1 MIKYTFYI
9 FGEKRFSPLFKC
21 HTQPMLFFHVHYHCT
36 LHCTDQYTCRTSLSS
51 LDTVHT
57 SCTQLGTPSHFIV
70 HSPCYLA
77 RMSRPLIGQQ
87 ASYSPLIGRHLGLTP
102 EWAPTTTHFTTTS
115 SPHSISTSPSYQ
127 SQQQHGWGVKSED
140 SENIVISDPA
150 MWHNVMGAGQGRGW
164 RKY

>member
-1 MIKYTFYI
+1 MSYPTHVIFSCSLYTALHWPVHLSY
-9 FGEKRFSPLFKC
+9 EPLFSW
-21 HTQPMLFFHVHYHCT
+21 HSTN
-36 LHCTDQYTCRTSLSS
+36 
-51 LDTVHT
+51 
-57 SCTQLGTPSHFIV
+57 CTQLGTPSHFIV

-87 ASYSPLIGRHLGLTP
+87 APYSPLIGRHLGLTP

-115 SPHSISTSPSYQ
+115 SPHSISTSPSSQ

-140 SENIVISDPA
+140 SENFVISDPA